1 MREIR
6 LSGSE
11 GGGTG
16 NSTGPPYP
24 YQRATPTSAA
34 ALSKPGPPGDLV
46 PLPTPNNQ
54 TVLHAQVIPRP
65 TRRRPNGGSR

>member
-24 YQRATPTSAA
+24 YQRTNEPIGIGRAMVVPSG
-34 ALSKPGPPGDLV
+34 ALPALPQ
-46 PLPTPNNQ
+46 PL
-54 TVLHAQVIPRP
+54 
-65 TRRRPNGGSR
+65 